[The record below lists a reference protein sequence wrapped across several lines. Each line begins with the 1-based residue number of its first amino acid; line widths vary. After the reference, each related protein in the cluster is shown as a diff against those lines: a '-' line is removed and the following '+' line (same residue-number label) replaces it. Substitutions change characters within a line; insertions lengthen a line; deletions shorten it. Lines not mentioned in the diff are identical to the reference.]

1 MAAPTN
7 AVTTLTNVGQ
17 REQLSNIIFRVAAEK
32 TPFISNIG
40 RRTAKATYHEWQ
52 VEDLA
57 DPDADN
63 AQLEGDDVGTLD
75 SPNLPTRVGNRCQ
88 IYRKTGG
95 VSGTAEEVDTAGRA
109 SELRRQKLLKGKE
122 AMRDLE
128 KRSLGNYASQAQSGA
143 NPRKTAGLA
152 AWCTTNVSRGSGG
165 SSGGFS
171 GGVVSAATNGT
182 QRTYTEDQLKEV
194 MESAFNA
201 GAAPSMV
208 FMTGK
213 NKQDASSFTGIADIR
228 VDGKDGKKAATILG
242 AADFYRSDFGLLAF
256 VGHPYALSR
265 DAVFVDPEMA
275 HLATLRPWKTTPLA
289 KSGDNEK
296 FMLIG
301 EYSLEVSN
309 ESAHGVVADLSQ

>member
-1 MAAPTN
+1 MSAPTN
-7 AVTTLTNVGQ
+7 TVTTLTNVGQ

-32 TPFISNIG
+32 TPFVSNLG
-40 RRTAKATYHEWQ
+40 RRNATATYHEWQ

-88 IYRKTGG
+88 IFRKTGG
-95 VSGTAEEVDTAGRA
+95 VSGTSEEVDKAGRA

-128 KRSLGNYASQAQSGA
+128 KRLLGNYASQAQSGSD
-143 NPRKTAGLA
+143 PRKTAGLV

-165 SSGGFS
+165 SNGGFS
-171 GGVVSAATNGT
+171 GGVVAAATNGT
-182 QRTYTEDQLKEV
+182 QRTFTEDQLKEV
-194 MESAFNA
+194 MESAFNN
-201 GAAPSMV
+201 GASPSMV
-208 FMTGK
+208 FLTGK
-213 NKQDASSFTGIADIR
+213 NKQDASGFTGIADIR
-228 VDGKDGKKAATILG
+228 IDAKKGAKTTIMG
-242 AADFYRSDFGLLAF
+242 AADFYQSDFGILAF
-256 VGHPYALSR
+256 MGHPYGLAR

-301 EYSLEVSN
+301 EFSLEVSN
-309 ESAHGVVADLSQ
+309 EQAHGVVADLSQ